1 MLDADRLQLGQTL
14 SDHIFVHVQEMQQQ
28 VQVLLVHLRRVLVQT
43 VQTKLL
49 LKQFFW
55 VLQE

>member
-1 MLDADRLQLGQTL
+1 MLDADRLKLGQTL

-49 LKQFFW
+49 LKQFF
-55 VLQE
+55 